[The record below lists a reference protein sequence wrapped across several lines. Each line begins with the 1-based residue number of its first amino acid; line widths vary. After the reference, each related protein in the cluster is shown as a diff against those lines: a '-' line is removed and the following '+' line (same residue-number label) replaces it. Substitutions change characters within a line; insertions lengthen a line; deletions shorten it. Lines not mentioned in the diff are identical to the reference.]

1 MKKEVISKLRQIL
14 AAPCVVDDE
23 TELLVYECD
32 GLPLFK
38 NKPDVVVFPRTVDEV
53 AQVVRIANEY
63 RVPFLPRGAGTGL
76 SGGALAIEGGIV
88 IELQRMNRILSI
100 DVENRIAVVQP
111 GVVNLHISQAAAPH
125 GLYYAPDP
133 SSQMS
138 CSIGGN
144 VAENSGGPH
153 CLKYGMTTNH
163 ILAIEAVTAKG
174 EIIRLGNPAGE
185 PIGMDLLGVIVGS
198 EGTFA
203 IVTEITVR
211 LLPKPQAVKTLL
223 AAFHSVE
230 ECSQTVSDVIA
241 AGIVPSALEFVD
253 AKTIEAVEA
262 SVYKA
267 GYPQDA
273 VAALLIEV
281 DGFREGLEETS
292 NAIVEICRRNR
303 SYDIRVAKDDEE
315 RAKLWLGRKGAFG
328 AMGRLAP
335 DMITMDAVIPRTRL
349 PEVLVAIDRMSERY
363 GLDVANVFHAGDGNL
378 HPLILFDSRYPDQ
391 VDKIFGMSEEI
402 MKLCVDV
409 GGSLSGEH
417 GIGYEK
423 KDFMGLVFTEADL
436 DTMMRVKR
444 VFNPDGLLNPS
455 KIFPSRRACTEV
467 GKHTTTSTAEIGKR
481 VEEVLLGVGGAA
493 DAQSRRP
500 QAYRQGPAGWPDAQ
514 EKPHGKAPR

>member
-1 MKKEVISKLRQIL
+1 MNREIVDKLRRIL
-14 AAPCVVDDE
+14 DSARVVEDE

-38 NKPDVVVFPRTVDEV
+38 NRPDVVVFPKTAEEV
-53 AQVVRIANEY
+53 SQIVRVANEY
-63 RVPFLPRGAGTGL
+63 RIPFLPRGAGTGL
-76 SGGALAIEGGIV
+76 SGGALAVEGGIV
-88 IELQRMNRILSI
+88 IEMQRMNRILSI
-100 DVENRIAVVQP
+100 DADNRIAVVQP
-111 GVVNLHISQAAAPH
+111 GVVNLHISQAAAPY

-163 ILAIEAVTAKG
+163 ILAIEAVTSAG
-174 EIIRLGNPAGE
+174 EIIRLGNSAGE
-185 PIGMDLLGVIVGS
+185 PVGMDLLGAIVGS

-203 IVTEITVR
+203 IVTEITIR

-253 AKTIEAVEA
+253 ARTIEAVEA

-267 GYPQDA
+267 GYPRDA

-292 NAIVEICRRNR
+292 TAIVEICRKNR
-303 SYDIRVAKDDEE
+303 AYEVRVAKDDEE
-315 RAKLWLGRKGAFG
+315 RAMLWLGRKGAFG

-349 PEVLVAIDRMSERY
+349 PEVLVAIDRMSEKY
-363 GLDVANVFHAGDGNL
+363 GLGVANVFHAGDGNL
-378 HPLILFDSRYPDQ
+378 HPLILFDSRYSDQ
-391 VDKIFGMSEEI
+391 VDKIFAMSEDI
-402 MKLCVDV
+402 MKLCVEV

-423 KDFMGLVFTEADL
+423 KDFMDLVFTEGDL
-436 DTMMRVKR
+436 ETMLRVKK
-444 VFNPDGLLNPS
+444 VFNPDGLLNPE
-455 KIFPSRRACTEV
+455 KIFPSRRGCTEI
-467 GKHTTTSTAEIGKR
+467 GKHSTTNTAEIGKR
-481 VEEVLLGVGGAA
+481 VEAVLLG
-493 DAQSRRP
+493 SR
-500 QAYRQGPAGWPDAQ
+500 
-514 EKPHGKAPR
+514 EKVQR

>member
-1 MKKEVISKLRQIL
+1 VKAEVQARLRQVL
-14 AAPCVVDDE
+14 NPASVVTDD

-38 NKPDVVVFPRTVDEV
+38 NKPDVVVFPRNTEDV

-63 RVPFLPRGAGTGL
+63 GIPFLPRGAGTGL
-76 SGGALAIEGGIV
+76 SGGALAVEGGIL
-88 IELQRMNRILSI
+88 IELQRMNRVLSV
-100 DVENRIAVVQP
+100 DVENRFAVVQP
-111 GVVNLHISQAAAPH
+111 GVVNLHISQAVAPY

-163 ILAIEAVTAKG
+163 ILAIEAVTASG

-185 PIGMDLLGVIVGS
+185 TVGMDLIGAIVGS
-198 EGTFA
+198 EGTFL

-211 LLPKPQAVKTLL
+211 LLQKPQAVKTLL

-241 AGIVPSALEFVD
+241 EGIVPAALEFVD

-262 SVYKA
+262 SVYSA
-267 GYPQDA
+267 GYPKDA
-273 VAALLIEV
+273 AAALLIEV
-281 DGFREGLEETS
+281 DGFSEGLDETAE
-292 NAIVEICRRNR
+292 AIVTICRKNNA
-303 SYDIRVAKDDEE
+303 YEVRVAKDDDE
-315 RAKLWLGRKGAFG
+315 RARLWLGRKGAFG

-349 PEVLVAIDRMSERY
+349 PEVLLEIDRMSARY
-363 GLDVANVFHAGDGNL
+363 GLGVANVFHAGDGNL

-391 VDKIFGMSEEI
+391 VDKILAMSEEI

-423 KDFMGLVFTEADL
+423 KDFMGLVFNEADL
-436 DTMMRVKR
+436 DVMMRVKR
-444 VFNPDGLLNPS
+444 VFNANGLLNPA
-455 KIFPSRRACTEV
+455 KIFPSRRGCTEI

-481 VEEVLLGVGGAA
+481 VEAVLLASPSGRGRHFEEVPGEG
-493 DAQSRRP
+493 
-500 QAYRQGPAGWPDAQ
+500 
-514 EKPHGKAPR
+514 

>member
-1 MKKEVISKLRQIL
+1 VNKEVIAKLRRFL
-14 AAPCVVDDE
+14 DASRVVEDE

-38 NKPDVVVFPRTVDEV
+38 HRPDIVVFPKTTEDV
-53 AQVVRIANEY
+53 AQIVRVANEY
-63 RVPFLPRGAGTGL
+63 SIPFLPRGAGTGL
-76 SGGALAIEGGIV
+76 SGGALAVEGGIV
-88 IELQRMNRILSI
+88 IELQRMNRILSV
-100 DVENRIAVVQP
+100 DPENRIAVVQP
-111 GVVNLHISQAAAPH
+111 GVVNLHISQAVAPL

-163 ILAIEAVTAKG
+163 ILAIEAVTSRG

-185 PIGMDLLGVIVGS
+185 PIGMDLLGAIVGS

-223 AAFHSVE
+223 AAFRSVE

-267 GYPQDA
+267 GYPLDA
-273 VAALLIEV
+273 TAALLIEV
-281 DGFREGLEETS
+281 DGFKEGLDETS
-292 NAIVEICRRNR
+292 DAIVEICRRNKA
-303 SYDIRVAKDDEE
+303 YDIRVAKDDEE

-349 PEVLVAIDRMSERY
+349 PEVLVAIDEMSERY
-363 GLDVANVFHAGDGNL
+363 GLGVANVFHAGDGNL

-391 VDKIFGMSEEI
+391 VDKIFAMSEEI

-423 KDFMGLVFTEADL
+423 KDFMDLVFNEVDL
-436 DTMMRVKR
+436 DSMMRVKR
-444 VFNPDGLLNPS
+444 VFNPDGLLNPA
-455 KIFPSRRACTEV
+455 KIFPTRRGCTEV

-481 VEEVLLGVGGAA
+481 VESILLA
-493 DAQSRRP
+493 P
-500 QAYRQGPAGWPDAQ
+500 P
-514 EKPHGKAPR
+514 EKVQR

>member
-1 MKKEVISKLRQIL
+1 VNKEVTAKLRRFL
-14 AAPCVVDDE
+14 DASRVVEDE

-38 NKPDVVVFPRTVDEV
+38 SRPDIVVFPQTTEEV
-53 AQVVRIANEY
+53 AQIVRVANEY
-63 RVPFLPRGAGTGL
+63 GIPFLPRGAGTGL
-76 SGGALAIEGGIV
+76 SGGALAVEGGIV
-88 IELQRMNRILSI
+88 IELQRMNRILSV
-100 DVENRIAVVQP
+100 DPENRIAVVQP
-111 GVVNLHISQAAAPH
+111 GVVNLHISQAVAPL

-163 ILAIEAVTAKG
+163 ILAIEAVTSRG
-174 EIIRLGNPAGE
+174 EIVRLGNPAGE
-185 PIGMDLLGVIVGS
+185 PIGMDLLGAIVGS

-223 AAFHSVE
+223 AAFRSVQ

-241 AGIVPSALEFVD
+241 AGIVPSALEMVD

-267 GYPQDA
+267 GYPLDA
-273 VAALLIEV
+273 TAALLIEV
-281 DGFREGLEETS
+281 DGFKEGLEETS
-292 NAIVEICRRNR
+292 NAIVEICRRNKA
-303 SYDIRVAKDDEE
+303 YDIRVAKDDEE

-349 PEVLVAIDRMSERY
+349 PEVLVAIDGMSERY
-363 GLDVANVFHAGDGNL
+363 GLGVANVFHAGDGNL

-391 VDKIFGMSEEI
+391 VDKIFKMSEDI

-423 KDFMGLVFTEADL
+423 KDFMDLVFNEGDL
-436 DTMMRVKR
+436 DSMMRVKR
-444 VFNPDGLLNPS
+444 VFNPDGLLNPA
-455 KIFPSRRACTEV
+455 KIFPSRRGCTEV

-481 VEEVLLGVGGAA
+481 VESILLG
-493 DAQSRRP
+493 P
-500 QAYRQGPAGWPDAQ
+500 P
-514 EKPHGKAPR
+514 EKVQR

>member
-1 MKKEVISKLRQIL
+1 MTSEVISRLRQIL
-14 AAPCVVDDE
+14 DSSRVVADE

-38 NKPDVVVFPRTVDEV
+38 NRPDVVVFPKTAEEV
-53 AQVVRIANEY
+53 AAVVRIANEY
-63 RVPFLPRGAGTGL
+63 GIPFLPRGAGTGL
-76 SGGALAIEGGIV
+76 SGGAFAVEGGII

-100 DVENRIAVVQP
+100 DTDNRIAVVQP
-111 GVVNLHISQAAAPH
+111 GVVNLHISQAAAPY

-163 ILAIEAVTAKG
+163 ILAIEAVTAQG
-174 EIIRLGNPAGE
+174 EVIRLGNSSGE
-185 PIGMDLLGVIVGS
+185 TLGMDLLGAIVGS

-203 IVTEITVR
+203 IVTEITIR

-267 GYPQDA
+267 GYPKDA

-292 NAIVEICRRNR
+292 NAIVEICRRNN
-303 SYDIRVAKDDEE
+303 SYDVRVAKDDDE
-315 RAKLWLGRKGAFG
+315 RARLWLGRKGAFG

-349 PEVLVAIDRMSERY
+349 PEVLVAIDRMSQEY
-363 GLDVANVFHAGDGNL
+363 NLGVANVFHAGDGNL
-378 HPLILFDSRYPDQ
+378 HPLILFDSRYPEQ
-391 VDKIFGMSEEI
+391 VDKIFAMSEDI
-402 MKLCVDV
+402 MKLCVEV

-423 KDFMGLVFTEADL
+423 KDFMGLVFNDIDL
-436 DTMMRVKR
+436 DTMMRVKK
-444 VFNPDGLLNPS
+444 VFNPNGLLNPG
-455 KIFPSRRACTEV
+455 KIFPSRRACTEI
-467 GKHTTTSTAEIGKR
+467 GKHSTTSTAEIGKR
-481 VEEVLLGVGGAA
+481 VEAVLLG
-493 DAQSRRP
+493 SP
-500 QAYRQGPAGWPDAQ
+500 QKDGR
-514 EKPHGKAPR
+514 

>member
-1 MKKEVISKLRQIL
+1 VNKEVVHKLRQIL
-14 AAPCVVDDE
+14 EPTAIVEDE

-38 NKPDVVVFPRTVDEV
+38 NKPDVVVFPRTTAQV
-53 AQVVRIANEY
+53 AQIVRLANEY
-63 RVPFLPRGAGTGL
+63 GVPFLPRGAGTGL
-76 SGGALAIEGGIV
+76 SGGALAVEGGIV
-88 IELQRMNRILSI
+88 VELQRMNRIISI
-100 DVENRIAVVQP
+100 DVENRIAVVEP
-111 GVVNLHISQAAAPH
+111 GVVNLHISQAAAPY

-163 ILAIEAVTAKG
+163 ILAIEAVMSKG
-174 EIIRLGNPAGE
+174 EIVRLGNPAGE
-185 PIGMDLLGVIVGS
+185 PIGMDLVGVIVGS
-198 EGTFA
+198 EGTLA
-203 IVTEITVR
+203 IVTEITIR
-211 LLPKPQAVKTLL
+211 LLPKPQSVKTLL

-267 GYPQDA
+267 GYPLDA

-303 SYDIRVAKDDEE
+303 AYDVRVAKDDEE

-363 GLDVANVFHAGDGNL
+363 GLGVANVFHAGDGNL

-391 VDKIFGMSEEI
+391 VNKIFGMSEEI
-402 MKLCVDV
+402 MKLCVNV

-423 KDFMGLVFTEADL
+423 KDFMDLVFSDTDL
-436 DTMMRVKR
+436 QTMMRVKQ
-444 VFNPDGLLNPS
+444 VFNPHGLLNPA
-455 KIFPSRRACTEV
+455 KIFPSRRGCTEI
-467 GKHTTTSTAEIGKR
+467 GKHNTTSTTEIGKR
-481 VEEVLLGVGGAA
+481 VEAVLLG
-493 DAQSRRP
+493 SP
-500 QAYRQGPAGWPDAQ
+500 
-514 EKPHGKAPR
+514 EKVQH

>member
-1 MKKEVISKLRQIL
+1 VNKEVVHKLRQIL
-14 AAPCVVDDE
+14 EPTAIVDDE

-38 NKPDVVVFPRTVDEV
+38 NKPDVVVFPRTTAQV
-53 AQVVRIANEY
+53 AQIVRLVNEY
-63 RVPFLPRGAGTGL
+63 GVPFLPRGAGTGL
-76 SGGALAIEGGIV
+76 SGGALAVEGGIV
-88 IELQRMNRILSI
+88 VELQRMNRIISI

-111 GVVNLHISQAAAPH
+111 GVVNLHISQAAAPY

-163 ILAIEAVTAKG
+163 ILAIEAVTSKG
-174 EIIRLGNPAGE
+174 EIVRFGNPAGE
-185 PIGMDLLGVIVGS
+185 PIGMDLVGVIVGS

-203 IVTEITVR
+203 IVTEITIR
-211 LLPKPQAVKTLL
+211 LLPKPQSVKTLL

-262 SVYKA
+262 SVYRA
-267 GYPQDA
+267 GYPLDA

-303 SYDIRVAKDDEE
+303 AYDVRVAKDDEE

-363 GLDVANVFHAGDGNL
+363 GLGVANVFHAGDGNL

-391 VDKIFGMSEEI
+391 VNKIFGMSEEI

-423 KDFMGLVFTEADL
+423 KDFMELVFTDTDL
-436 DTMMRVKR
+436 QTMMRVKQ
-444 VFNPDGLLNPS
+444 VFNPHALLNPA
-455 KIFPSRRACTEV
+455 KIFPSRRGCTEI
-467 GKHTTTSTAEIGKR
+467 GKHNTTSTAEIGKK
-481 VEEVLLGVGGAA
+481 VEAVLLG
-493 DAQSRRP
+493 SP
-500 QAYRQGPAGWPDAQ
+500 
-514 EKPHGKAPR
+514 EKVQR

>member
-1 MKKEVISKLRQIL
+1 MNPEIVNKLRRIL
-14 AAPCVVDDE
+14 DSERVVEDE

-38 NKPDVVVFPRTVDEV
+38 KRPDVVAFPKTTEEV
-53 AQVVRIANEY
+53 AQIVCVANEY

-76 SGGALAIEGGIV
+76 SGGALAVEGGIV
-88 IELQRMNRILSI
+88 IEMQRMNRILSI
-100 DVENRIAVVQP
+100 DADNRIAVVQP
-111 GVVNLHISQAAAPH
+111 GVVNLHISQAAAPY

-163 ILAIEAVTAKG
+163 ILAIEAVTSSG
-174 EIIRLGNPAGE
+174 EIIRLGTSAGE
-185 PIGMDLLGVIVGS
+185 PVGMDLLGAIVGS

-203 IVTEITVR
+203 IVTEITIR

-253 AKTIEAVEA
+253 ARTIEAVEA

-267 GYPQDA
+267 GYPRDA

-292 NAIVEICRRNR
+292 TAIVEICRKNR
-303 SYDIRVAKDDEE
+303 AYEVRVAKDDEE

-349 PEVLVAIDRMSERY
+349 PEVLVAIDRMSEKY
-363 GLDVANVFHAGDGNL
+363 GLSVANVFHAGDGNL
-378 HPLILFDSRYPDQ
+378 HPLILFDSRYSDQ
-391 VDKIFGMSEEI
+391 VDKIFAMSEDI
-402 MKLCVDV
+402 MKLCVEV

-423 KDFMGLVFTEADL
+423 KDFMDLVFTEGDL
-436 DTMMRVKR
+436 ETMMRVKK
-444 VFNPDGLLNPS
+444 VFNPDGLLNPE
-455 KIFPSRRACTEV
+455 KIFPSRRGCTEI
-467 GKHTTTSTAEIGKR
+467 GKHTTTNTAEIGKR
-481 VEEVLLGVGGAA
+481 VEAVLLG
-493 DAQSRRP
+493 SR
-500 QAYRQGPAGWPDAQ
+500 
-514 EKPHGKAPR
+514 EKVQR

>member
-1 MKKEVISKLRQIL
+1 MNKEVIGKLRRIL
-14 AAPCVVDDE
+14 PSAAVVEDE

-38 NKPDVVVFPRTVDEV
+38 NRPDLVVFPRTTEQV
-53 AQVVRIANEY
+53 AQVVRLANEY
-63 RVPFLPRGAGTGL
+63 RIPFLPRGAGTGL
-76 SGGALAIEGGIV
+76 SGGALAVEGGIV

-100 DVENRIAVVQP
+100 DIENRIAVVQP
-111 GVVNLHISQAAAPH
+111 GVVNLHISQAAAPY

-163 ILAIEAVTAKG
+163 ILAIEMVTARG

-185 PIGMDLLGVIVGS
+185 PIGLDLVGVIVGS
-198 EGTFA
+198 EGTFG

-267 GYPQDA
+267 GYPLDA

-303 SYDIRVAKDDEE
+303 AYDVRVAKDDEE

-349 PEVLVAIDRMSERY
+349 PEILVAIDRMSERY
-363 GLDVANVFHAGDGNL
+363 GLGVANVFHAGDGNL
-378 HPLILFDSRYPDQ
+378 HPLILFDSRYQDQ
-391 VDKIFGMSEEI
+391 VEKIFGMSEEI

-423 KDFMGLVFTEADL
+423 KDFMDLVFTEADL
-436 DTMMRVKR
+436 NTMMRVKQ
-444 VFNPDGLLNPS
+444 VFNPDGLLNPA
-455 KIFPSRRACTEV
+455 KIFPSRRGCTEI
-467 GKHTTTSTAEIGKR
+467 GKHTTTSTAEIGKK
-481 VEEVLLGVGGAA
+481 VEAILLG
-493 DAQSRRP
+493 SP
-500 QAYRQGPAGWPDAQ
+500 QKVQ
-514 EKPHGKAPR
+514 H

>member
-1 MKKEVISKLRQIL
+1 VREEIAVKLRTIL
-14 AAPCVVDDE
+14 QPASVVTDE
-23 TELLVYECD
+23 NELLVYECD

-38 NKPDVVVFPRTVDEV
+38 NKPDVVVFPSTAEQV
-53 AQVVRIANEY
+53 AQIIRLAREY
-63 RVPFLPRGAGTGL
+63 GIPFLPRGAGTGL
-76 SGGALAIEGGIV
+76 SGGALAAEGGIL
-88 IELQRMNRILSI
+88 IELQRMNRILTI
-100 DVENRIAVVQP
+100 DVENRFAVVEP
-111 GVVNLHISQAAAPH
+111 GVVNLHISQAAAPY

-163 ILAIEAVTAKG
+163 ILAIQAVTAEG

-185 PIGMDLLGVIVGS
+185 TIGMDLIGAIVGS

-203 IVTEITVR
+203 IVTEITIR
-211 LLPKPQAVKTLL
+211 LLRKPQAVKTML

-241 AGIVPSALEFVD
+241 AGVVPSALEFVD

-262 SVYKA
+262 SVYRA
-267 GYPQDA
+267 GYPRDA
-273 VAALLIEV
+273 VAALLVEV
-281 DGFREGLEETS
+281 DGFQEGLDDTAA
-292 NAIVEICRRNR
+292 AIVEICRRNNA
-303 SYDIRVAKDDEE
+303 YEVRVARDDDE
-315 RAKLWLGRKGAFG
+315 RARLWLGRKGAFG

-349 PEVLVAIDRMSERY
+349 PEVLVAIDRMSARY
-363 GLDVANVFHAGDGNL
+363 GLGVANVFHAGDGNL

-423 KDFMGLVFTEADL
+423 KDFMDLVFNESDL
-436 DTMMRVKR
+436 DTMMRVKH
-444 VFNPDGLLNPS
+444 VFNEDGLLNPA
-455 KIFPSRRACTEV
+455 KIFPARRGCTEI
-467 GKHTTTSTAEIGKR
+467 GNHKTTSTAEIGRR
-481 VEEVLLGVGGAA
+481 VEEILLGAK
-493 DAQSRRP
+493 
-500 QAYRQGPAGWPDAQ
+500 
-514 EKPHGKAPR
+514 EKVTR